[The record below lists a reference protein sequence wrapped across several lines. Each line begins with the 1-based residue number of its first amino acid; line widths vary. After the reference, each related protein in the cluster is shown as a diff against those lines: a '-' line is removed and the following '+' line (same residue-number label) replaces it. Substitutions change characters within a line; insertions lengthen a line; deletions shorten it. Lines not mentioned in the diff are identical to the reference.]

1 MSALGGSGGG
11 VEQLKQEIPSAV
23 TYMLVVRSGT
33 SGVKLRLRSGRSQ
46 PSSLCPLQ
54 LSSS

>member
-33 SGVKLRLRSGRSQ
+33 SGVKLRLRSGRS
-46 PSSLCPLQ
+46 
-54 LSSS
+54 